1 MSLSR
6 ELEQLRRIYKNVEL
20 GEIMRLWLRR
30 RRCAARSLASPLAP
44 RSTTGVRWV
53 VSLTTLPSRIHRIR
67 GTLNSLLDQTE
78 PADEI
83 VLAVPKYSRR
93 EQTSYR
99 IPDWLKRSNTV
110 TILPCEDL
118 GPATKLLPVL
128 KRTNDPETRIAVVDD
143 DVVYPP
149 DFLANLRIWNQ
160 QYPNNAL
167 AYSGWSLANSLK
179 YRDSQVFYGTELR
192 FPKAVDVL
200 RGTWGYVVRRGFFD
214 DRVFDFASVPNECY
228 FVDDVFFSCTSCGTW
243 NRAAD
248 RPVSFA
254 SDVHLVNARRR
265 SVVSRKQRRPEQP
278 GGGGFLP
285 GVVGGLREAFRR
297 TPWCNLVRTGGFS
310 F

>member
-1 MSLSR
+1 
-6 ELEQLRRIYKNVEL
+6 
-20 GEIMRLWLRR
+20 MRLWLRR
-30 RRCAARSLASPLAP
+30 ARCAARGLASPLAP
-44 RSTTGVRWV
+44 CSTTGVRWV

-128 KRTNDPETRIAVVDD
+128 KRTDDPETRIAVVDD

-167 AYSGWSLANSLK
+167 AYSGWSLTNSLK
-179 YRDSQVFYGTELR
+179 YRESHLVYGTELR

-214 DRVFDFASVPNECY
+214 DRVFDFASVPNECH
-228 FVDDVFFSCTSCGTW
+228 FVDDVFFSARLAERSIERLAVPCRLPPMSTW
-243 NRAAD
+243 STR
-248 RPVSFA
+248 
-254 SDVHLVNARRR
+254 
-265 SVVSRKQRRPEQP
+265 
-278 GGGGFLP
+278 
-285 GVVGGLREAFRR
+285 VGGLSYRENSDGRNNQAAVDFFRELWAAYGKR
-297 TPWCNLVRTGGFS
+297 SDARLGVTSSVPAA
-310 F
+310 